1 MQVQEKGEGEM
12 QLRYREFQKY
22 LNKEY
27 QGVSKTGICNKYAWK
42 Y

>member
-27 QGVSKTGICNKYAWK
+27 QGVSKTGICDKYTWK